1 MNAVN
6 MTPGAAGAA
15 VKDTGILYPLMLIA
29 AMGVI
34 VFSIAGIATMMG
46 WIPGTLTSGA
56 KPSGVRLEA
65 PQQIAPRGVALASE
79 CRECGIVES
88 LRVVEAPGESG
99 DAGAF
104 AVPGSGNRASRAV
117 HFEIRVRMSDG
128 ASRTLY
134 ERTRPS
140 LTVGQRVRVTEQGV
154 AAAG

>member
-6 MTPGAAGAA
+6 MTPGTAGAA
-15 VKDTGILYPLMLIA
+15 VKDTGLLYPLMLVA
-29 AMGVI
+29 AVGVI

-46 WIPGTLTSGA
+46 WIPGALTTGS
-56 KPSGVRLEA
+56 KPAARLEA
-65 PQQIAPRGVALASE
+65 PQQTAPRAVAPASA

-88 LRVVEAPGESG
+88 LRVVEAPGERN
-99 DAGAF
+99 DAGA
-104 AVPGSGNRASRAV
+104 VTVHESEKRASRAV

-140 LTVGQRVRVTEQGV
+140 LTVGQKVRVTEQGV
-154 AAAG
+154 KAAG